1 MRIPGA
7 CCVWVFLCGSGSRF
21 QFRVRDFRPRTQ
33 KVFCGQEFCGFKLTF
48 RFCNFLDVN
57 FILFGSF
64 LPKNLKFFAEVFCR
78 RKIYFGFC
86 RSFLPKKLNL
96 FWFWPIHI
104 FYRGKHV
111 LILTISMQTW
121 RFLLKRVWSA
131 GAPRFFAPAR
141 TPQKPQIFGRDIFAV
156 LLYNTKASNYCL
168 IAPPPI
174 ISYLSYLI

>member
-7 CCVWVFLCGSGSRF
+7 CCVWFFLCGSGSRF
-21 QFRVRDFRPRTQ
+21 QFRVRDLRPQTQ

-48 RFCNFLDVN
+48 RFCDFLDVN
-57 FILFGSF
+57 LQDFVW
-64 LPKNLKFFAEVFCR
+64 KFFAEEPF
-78 RKIYFGFC
+78 F
-86 RSFLPKKLNL
+86 
-96 FWFWPIHI
+96 HI

-131 GAPRFFAPAR
+131 GAPRIFAPAR
-141 TPQKPQIFGRDIFAV
+141 TPQKPQIFGKGIFAV
-156 LLYNTKASNYCL
+156 LLYNAKEQVLLLPNC
-168 IAPPPI
+168 PPI

>member
-1 MRIPGA
+1 MRISGA

-64 LPKNLKFFAEVFCR
+64 LPKKFKVFCR
-78 RKIYFGFC
+78 RT
-86 RSFLPKKLNL
+86 FLL
-96 FWFWPIHI
+96 
-104 FYRGKHV
+104 RGKHV

-131 GAPRFFAPAR
+131 GAPRIFAPAR
-141 TPQKPQIFGRDIFAV
+141 TPQKPQIFGKGIFVV
-156 LLYNTKASNYCL
+156 LLYNAKATKYCL
-168 IAPPPI
+168 IAPPPD
-174 ISYLSYLI
+174 LTYLILSRT